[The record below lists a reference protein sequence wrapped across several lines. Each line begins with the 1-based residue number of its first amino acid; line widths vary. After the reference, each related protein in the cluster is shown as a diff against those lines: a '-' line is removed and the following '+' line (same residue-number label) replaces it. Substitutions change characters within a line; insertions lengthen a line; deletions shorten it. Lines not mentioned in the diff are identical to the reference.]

1 MSANKM
7 TIGAIVLAAGF
18 GRRFG
23 SDKRLAALNGKSVAE
38 TTLTA
43 YASVFAHLRVVLRPE
58 DEALAERLA
67 TFAEVIFAEQ
77 AHFGMGHSLA
87 SGIAGVGW
95 NWAFIGLADM
105 PYVQTTTLRRLI
117 QTASTSKRLIVR
129 PHCLPDKTQS
139 AQQPPHGHPI
149 GFHRTLFPELEAL
162 IGDQG
167 ARDVLKNRLADIQ
180 EIPVDDPG
188 VSRDIDQPKDL
199 VV

>member
-1 MSANKM
+1 M

-67 TFAEVIFAEQ
+67 PFAEVIFSEQ
-77 AHFGMGHSLA
+77 AHLGMGHSLA

-162 IGDQG
+162 TGDQG

>member
-1 MSANKM
+1 M

-67 TFAEVIFAEQ
+67 PFAEVIFAEQ
-77 AHFGMGHSLA
+77 AHLGMGHSLA

-139 AQQPPHGHPI
+139 AQQPPHGYPI

-162 IGDQG
+162 TGDQG
-167 ARDVLKNRLADIQ
+167 ARDVLKNRLAEIQ

>member
-1 MSANKM
+1 
-7 TIGAIVLAAGF
+7 
-18 GRRFG
+18 
-23 SDKRLAALNGKSVAE
+23 LNGKSVAE

-162 IGDQG
+162 TGDQG

>member
-1 MSANKM
+1 M

-58 DEALAERLA
+58 DEALAQRLA
-67 TFAEVIFAEQ
+67 PFAEVILAEQ
-77 AHFGMGHSLA
+77 AHLGMGHSLA

-129 PHCLPDKTQS
+129 PHCTPDKTQW

-162 IGDQG
+162 TGDQG

-188 VSRDIDQPKDL
+188 VIRDIDQPKDL